1 MNNIMMAIDTTGNPF
16 NHLAAEGNID
26 ATSDGAVQF
35 FNLIRDWYSAMIVTG
50 AVGLVC
56 VFALLCIKLMF
67 IKKSKEHMEIK
78 AVLTWKIVIAFVICC
93 LPILLTIVCAI
104 CEKALV

>member
-67 IKKSKEHMEIK
+67 INKGGTNMEDSHC
-78 AVLTWKIVIAFVICC
+78 ICYM
-93 LPILLTIVCAI
+93 LLANSFYDCMRN
-104 CEKALV
+104 L